1 MTHGIEDTD
10 DLDNSSGIPLIVA
23 IHNSISSVDRYLHF
37 KNFTDQT
44 LGDKA
49 ESLIQLLGLTALY
62 VACKNEGCKCNLE
75 LFRKLGSGRFTEND
89 ITSMEVDLM
98 FSLKW
103 LMNPPL
109 PQEFLEFFT
118 CHISKYTNNLNHRE
132 SFIRIIQ
139 DVSNYIIEVLTQF
152 NTFQYDTASVLGAVA
167 TLIAFE
173 GIKSSIMSSSR
184 KQEVRALFFRSLIQL
199 QIVSPLKTVNSMLS
213 PLDHSC
219 CSSQYSSQQT
229 TIDDVLNIENEVRA
243 LMFKQCS
250 RMEEIYNEFDP
261 DQLFYDSRSA
271 CEPPKLL

>member
-1 MTHGIEDTD
+1 M
-10 DLDNSSGIPLIVA
+10 A
-23 IHNSISSVDRYLHF
+23 IHNSINYVDRYLHF
-37 KNFTDQT
+37 KNSTDLT

-49 ESLIQLLGLTALY
+49 ESFIQLLGLTALF
-62 VACKNEGCKCNLE
+62 VACKNEGCRCNLE
-75 LFRKLGSGRFTEND
+75 LFQKLGSGRFTEGD
-89 ITSMEVDLM
+89 IKSMEVDLM

-118 CHISKYTNNLNHRE
+118 CHISKYINNLNDRE

-139 DVSNYIIEVLTQF
+139 EVSNYIIEVMIQF
-152 NTFQYDTASVLGAVA
+152 NTFQYDKASVLGAVA

-199 QIVSPLKTVNSMLS
+199 QIISPLTMVNSMVS
-213 PLDHSC
+213 PFDLSC
-219 CSSQYSSQQT
+219 CSSPYSTQQT
-229 TIDDVLNIENEVRA
+229 TIDDVLHLENEILA
-243 LMFKQCS
+243 LMLKQCS
-250 RMEEIYNEFDP
+250 GIEEIYHEFDP
-261 DQLFYDSRSA
+261 DQLIYDSISV